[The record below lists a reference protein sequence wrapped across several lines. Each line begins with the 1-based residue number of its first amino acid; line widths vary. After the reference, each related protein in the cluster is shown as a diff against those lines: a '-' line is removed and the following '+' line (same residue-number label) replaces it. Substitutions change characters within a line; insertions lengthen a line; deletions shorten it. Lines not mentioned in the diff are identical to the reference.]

1 MGKSAS
7 QGTITPTMQRVILF
21 IAVISSFITPFDGSA
36 VNIAL
41 PAIGEEFSLDAVTL
55 SWITTSYLLS
65 ITILLVP
72 FGKFADM
79 RGRKRIFL
87 IGIST
92 FSAASILL
100 AFSGNAGVLIGLRLL
115 QGAGCAMIFG
125 TSLAILSAAY
135 PPGERGK
142 VLGITIAAVYLGLSL
157 GPSLGGIMTERLG
170 WRSIFLVNAPLGI
183 LCILLT
189 VWKLPLEWRDEPGE
203 KFDIAGS
210 LLWAVSLIA
219 TIYGLS
225 ILPSLAG
232 AALIGTG
239 IVLLVAFG
247 ILELRVPS
255 PVLNMQL
262 FLGNRVFAFSNF
274 AALINYSATYAVTF
288 LLSLYLQV
296 AKGFSA
302 EYAGLILVAQPA
314 MQALF
319 SPLAGKLSDKIDPGF
334 VASAGMAVTVAGLFL
349 LTFLDADSSI
359 PFVLGCLLLLGVGF
373 GFFSSPNTNAILG
386 SVGRGA
392 YGVASGM
399 VGTMRLLG
407 QMLSMGLAMT
417 IFAVIIGKEEIGE
430 GNIPELIE
438 SIHLAFL
445 LFLALCVIGLS
456 FSLVRGKKRGDG
468 NEEVRDP

>member
-1 MGKSAS
+1 
-7 QGTITPTMQRVILF
+7 MQRVILF

-41 PAIGEEFSLDAVTL
+41 PAIGQEFSLDAVTL

-65 ITILLVP
+65 IAILLVP
-72 FGKFADM
+72 FGKLADM
-79 RGRKRIFL
+79 KGRKRMFL

-92 FSAASILL
+92 FSAASVLL
-100 AFSGNAGVLIGLRLL
+100 AFSADAGMLIGLRLL

-135 PPGERGK
+135 HPRERGK

-157 GPSLGGIMTERLG
+157 GPFLGGIMTERLG

-183 LCILLT
+183 LCI
-189 VWKLPLEWRDEPGE
+189 VFAIWKLPLEWRDEPGQQ
-203 KFDIAGS
+203 FDIAGS

-239 IVLLVAFG
+239 IVLLVVFGAF
-247 ILELRVPS
+247 ELRSPS

-296 AKGFSA
+296 AKDFTA

-319 SPLAGKLSDKIDPGF
+319 SPLAGKLSDNIDPGL
-334 VASAGMAVTVAGLFL
+334 VASGGMAVTVAGLFL
-349 LTFLDADSSI
+349 LTFLDAGSSI
-359 PFVLGCLLLLGVGF
+359 PFILGCLLFLGVGF

-386 SVGRGA
+386 SVDRRS

-417 IFAVIIGKEEIGE
+417 IFATSIGREEIGE
-430 GNIPELIE
+430 WNIPEFIE
-438 SIHLAFL
+438 SIHIAFL
-445 LFLALCVIGLS
+445 LFFALCVVGLA
-456 FSLVRGKKRGDG
+456 FSLVRGKKRGAENAGTLDS
-468 NEEVRDP
+468 

>member
-1 MGKSAS
+1 
-7 QGTITPTMQRVILF
+7 MQRVILF

-41 PAIGEEFSLDAVTL
+41 PAIGDEFSLDAVTL
-55 SWITTSYLLS
+55 SWITTSYLLA
-65 ITILLVP
+65 IAILLVP
-72 FGKFADM
+72 FGKLADM
-79 RGRKRIFL
+79 KGRKRLFL

-92 FSAASILL
+92 FSAASVLL
-100 AFSGNAGVLIGLRLL
+100 PFSADAGMLIGLRLL

-157 GPSLGGIMTERLG
+157 GPFLGGIMTERLG
-170 WRSIFLVNAPLGI
+170 WRSIFLVNTPLGI
-183 LCILLT
+183 LCILFT
-189 VWKLPLEWRDEPGE
+189 IWKLPLEWRDEPGE
-203 KFDIAGS
+203 QFDIAGS
-210 LLWAVSLIA
+210 FLWAVSLIA

-232 AALIGTG
+232 AALICTG

-247 ILELRVPS
+247 FFELRIPS
-255 PVLNMQL
+255 PVINMQL

-274 AALINYSATYAVTF
+274 AALISYSATYAVTF

-296 AKGFSA
+296 AKGFTA

-319 SPLAGKLSDKIDPGF
+319 SPLAGKLSDKIDPGY
-334 VASAGMAVTVAGLFL
+334 VASAGMALTVAGLFL
-349 LTFLDADSSI
+349 LTFLDAGSSI
-359 PFVLGCLLLLGVGF
+359 PFILGCLLFLGLGF

-386 SVGRGA
+386 SVDRRS

-417 IFAVIIGKEEIGE
+417 IFAINIGKVEIGA
-430 GNIPELIE
+430 GNIPQFIE
-438 SIHLAFL
+438 SIHVAFL
-445 LFLALCVIGLS
+445 LFFALCVIGLA
-456 FSLVRGKKRGDG
+456 FSLVRGNSRGKG
-468 NEEVRDP
+468 NEGPRDP

>member
-1 MGKSAS
+1 
-7 QGTITPTMQRVILF
+7 MQRVILF

-41 PAIGEEFSLDAVTL
+41 PAIGDEFSLDAVTL
-55 SWITTSYLLS
+55 SWITTSYLLA
-65 ITILLVP
+65 IAILLVP
-72 FGKFADM
+72 FGKLADM
-79 RGRKRIFL
+79 KGRKRLFL

-92 FSAASILL
+92 FSAASVLL
-100 AFSGNAGVLIGLRLL
+100 PFSADAGMLIGLRLL

-157 GPSLGGIMTERLG
+157 GPFLGGLMTERLG

-183 LCILLT
+183 LCILFT
-189 VWKLPLEWRDEPGE
+189 IWKLPLEWRDEPGE
-203 KFDIAGS
+203 QFDIAGS
-210 LLWAVSLIA
+210 FLWAVSLIA

-232 AALIGTG
+232 TALICTG

-247 ILELRVPS
+247 FFELRVPS
-255 PVLNMQL
+255 PVINMQL

-274 AALINYSATYAVTF
+274 AALISYSATYAVTF

-296 AKGFSA
+296 AKGFTA

-319 SPLAGKLSDKIDPGF
+319 SPLAGKLSDKIDPGY
-334 VASAGMAVTVAGLFL
+334 VASAGMALTVAGLFL
-349 LTFLDADSSI
+349 LTFLDAGSSI
-359 PFVLGCLLLLGVGF
+359 PFILGCLLFLGLGF

-386 SVGRGA
+386 SVDRRS

-417 IFAVIIGKEEIGE
+417 IFAINIGKVEIGA
-430 GNIPELIE
+430 GNIPQFIE
-438 SIHLAFL
+438 SIHVAFL
-445 LFLALCVIGLS
+445 LFFALCVIGLA
-456 FSLVRGKKRGDG
+456 FSLVRGNSRGKG
-468 NEEVRDP
+468 NEKPRDP